1 MSSYNAGNYI
11 SCIIEI
17 GNYVACA
24 SGSHEG
30 VGDVELLHCEEA
42 NMNAAPNV
50 SSRWV
55 KQAMLGDKRRSSC
68 VWPWWG
74 WAGVW
79 CNNKKVN

>member
-1 MSSYNAGNYI
+1 MCMRPRAAGAYVSSYNAGKYI

-42 NMNAAPNV
+42 
-50 SSRWV
+50 SQYECRTE
-55 KQAMLGDKRRSSC
+55 C
-68 VWPWWG
+68 
-74 WAGVW
+74 
-79 CNNKKVN
+79 